1 MRSRILG
8 PGLIVLILWSV
19 LPAQAATRPHGRHR
33 AAGGGAA
40 FEVNPYFTSTDFETD
55 LELDDE
61 FGAGLRVGYLFTP
74 HHEVEFLLNGVDT
87 NDTVFPDVDV
97 EVTNIQ
103 MAYVFNFTS
112 GGFVPYV
119 TAGLGILHTDDA
131 SLGEETNQ
139 ALGLGAGARFFLG
152 RSFYARFEW
161 RASSFEGDG
170 VVYALDRDVTVREV
184 AFGIGWRFD
193 LP

>member
-1 MRSRILG
+1 MRTPIL
-8 PGLIVLILWSV
+8 
-19 LPAQAATRPHGRHR
+19 LPAIATIVASGLLSPPLEAQPRRRPARVAVER
-33 AAGGGAA
+33 A

-55 LELDDE
+55 LDLDDE
-61 FGAGLRVGYLFTP
+61 FGAGVRLGYLFTP
-74 HHEVEFLLNGVDT
+74 HHEIEFLLNGVDT

-97 EVTNIQ
+97 EVTNLQ

-139 ALGLGAGARFFLG
+139 VLGLGAGARFFLG
-152 RSFYARFEW
+152 RSLYARFEW
-161 RASSFEGDG
+161 RSNSFRGDG
-170 VVYALDRDVTVREV
+170 VVFAFDEEVTVREV
-184 AFGIGWRFD
+184 AFGVGWRFD
-193 LP
+193 AP